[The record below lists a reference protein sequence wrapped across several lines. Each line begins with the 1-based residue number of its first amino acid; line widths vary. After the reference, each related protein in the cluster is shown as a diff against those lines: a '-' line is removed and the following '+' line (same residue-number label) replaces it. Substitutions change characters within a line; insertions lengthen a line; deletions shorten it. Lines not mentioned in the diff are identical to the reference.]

1 MLLFLSCIC
10 IVLVTPDMK
19 LECLPADVFQ
29 ATIFFRLQTSGT
41 IPILILVNHTVFL
54 VLFHWFTHS
63 ILEFKMPAMQMRS
76 KQ

>member
-1 MLLFLSCIC
+1 
-10 IVLVTPDMK
+10 MK

-41 IPILILVNHTVFL
+41 VPILIFQTVFL
-54 VLFHWFTHS
+54 VFLQWFTHS

>member
-10 IVLVTPDMK
+10 IVLGTPDMK

-29 ATIFFRLQTSGT
+29 ATIFFPLQTSGT
-41 IPILILVNHTVFL
+41 VPIVMLVNHTVFL
-54 VLFHWFTHS
+54 VFLQWFTHS

>member
-1 MLLFLSCIC
+1 MLMFLSCIC
-10 IVLVTPDMK
+10 IVLSTPDMK

-29 ATIFFRLQTSGT
+29 ATIFFRLH
-41 IPILILVNHTVFL
+41 IPILILVKHTVFL
-54 VLFHWFTHS
+54 VLFQWFTHS